1 MLIRISQNKKP
12 PISKRQTTT
21 APSLILEFE
30 MEAKKIFYPK
40 PHLL

>member
-1 MLIRISQNKKP
+1 MRISQNKKP
-12 PISKRQTTT
+12 LISKHQITT

-30 MEAKKIFYPK
+30 MEAKKVLYPK